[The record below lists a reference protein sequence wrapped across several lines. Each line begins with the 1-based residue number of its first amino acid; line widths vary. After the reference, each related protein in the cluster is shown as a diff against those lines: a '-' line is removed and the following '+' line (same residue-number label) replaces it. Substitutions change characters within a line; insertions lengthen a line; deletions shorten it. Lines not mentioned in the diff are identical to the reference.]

1 MTRVATFAKFAV
13 AFVATLLVIACGGGS
28 GDTTNTTPLKAT
40 PSSLIMTAGKSEIV
54 TISGGSSDIKTLQA
68 TASPV
73 EICRTS
79 GAVGGKIEITAVTS
93 GNCNILATNNNQ
105 EVKIPVTVN
114 TVAPPVDNGGGNGGT
129 GGNNG
134 GEVKITTMVATPT
147 VVKTAVNGEILVK
160 VSQPGQEYPL
170 DPMKP
175 QASSDAKVCSATW
188 LNGKSFKVNGVS
200 TGNCVITF
208 YGKDGTSGIIPVT
221 VIAWMEN
228 TISPTG
234 WPAETIDGV
243 STGYLDEV
251 CDNVIL
257 DGVSTP
263 IQNPLTE
270 IQKGVTSPGSRAG
283 CYKPSMAAMSSYP
296 FMVYGRTDWERQL
309 TKPSDWS
316 FNDQCA
322 HVLWWEYSP
331 GVTKAYFAWQLQP
344 SATKL
349 DGIVAGC
356 GASRSAWADYL
367 SIGDGGNWHAI
378 YGYDDLGS
386 KINWPSFQ
394 QWVAT
399 LPN

>member
-134 GEVKITTMVATPT
+134 VEIKITTMISTPT
-147 VVKTAVNGEILVK
+147 VVKTAVNGQILVK

-175 QASSDAKVCSATW
+175 QASSDPKVCSATW
-188 LNGKSFKVNGVS
+188 LNGNSFKVNGNGV
-200 TGNCVITF
+200 GNCTITF

-221 VIAWMEN
+221 VIAWMED

-234 WPAETIDGV
+234 WPETIDGV

-257 DGVSTP
+257 DGVSTT

-270 IQKGVTSPGSRAG
+270 IQKGITSPGSRDG
-283 CYKPSMAAMSSYP
+283 CYKPSLAVMINYP
-296 FMVYGRTDWERQL
+296 YSVYSRDDWKRQL
-309 TKPSDWS
+309 TKAPEWS
-316 FNDQCA
+316 QNDQCA
-322 HVLWWEYSP
+322 YVHGRLGDQSKGEAFYITAW
-331 GVTKAYFAWQLQP
+331 TWQLQP
-344 SATKL
+344 SETCDL
-349 DGIVAGC
+349 DTGLN
-356 GASRSAWADYL
+356 SAQWGSYIAN
-367 SIGDGGNWHAI
+367 DGTT
-378 YGYDDLGS
+378 
-386 KINWPSFQ
+386 WPS
-394 QWVAT
+394 
-399 LPN
+399 PPKRY